1 MLQTIITPGVQ
12 AKYSD
17 VEIKELFDK
26 GITMLSNP
34 NKEDCPNYK
43 LRVLK
48 GIVSQENIWIIE
60 DAQAVTLLLPSE
72 Y

>member
-1 MLQTIITPGVQ
+1 MKQTVITSGVQ
-12 AKYSD
+12 SKYASD
-17 VEIKELFDK
+17 EIKKLLDK
-26 GITMLSNP
+26 GIDMLSNP
-34 NKEDCPNYK
+34 DKEDSPNYK

-48 GIVSQENIWIIE
+48 GLVSQENIWIIE